1 MDGLSDLPFRGLAR
15 ELGSAMSYTGFINAL
30 GVLQGDP
37 AVETPMRFED
47 WERPVVFQLFDDSP
61 DRILEAALRVR
72 ERGPDIIDVNMGCS
86 AKTVA
91 GRGAGAGLLC
101 EPKKIERIFSLLS
114 RHLDIPVTGKIRL
127 GWDDESR
134 NYLETARIIEAN
146 GGKLIAVH
154 ARTKKQAYGGE
165 ADWDAI
171 AEVKQA
177 VSVPVIGNG
186 DVKTVAGIRAIKART
201 GCDAV
206 MVGRGAIE
214 NPWIFTGQDREAVAP
229 AQAYPVMCRHL
240 ERMLEFYGK
249 ERGLVLFRK
258 FASRYILP
266 YGPTQEAREA
276 LLTCTEVDRFL
287 DLLREIVFS
296 KELETVGVSF

>member
-1 MDGLSDLPFRGLAR
+1 M
-15 ELGSAMSYTGFINAL
+15 
-30 GVLQGDP
+30 
-37 AVETPMRFED
+37 
-47 WERPVVFQLFDDSP
+47 
-61 DRILEAALRVR
+61 
-72 ERGPDIIDVNMGCS
+72 
-86 AKTVA
+86 
-91 GRGAGAGLLC
+91 
-101 EPKKIERIFSLLS
+101 
-114 RHLDIPVTGKIRL
+114 TGKIRL

-186 DVKTVAGIRAIKART
+186 DVKTVDDIRAIKART

-229 AQAYPVMCRHL
+229 AQAYPVMRRHL
-240 ERMLEFYGK
+240 ERMLEFYG
-249 ERGLVLFRK
+249 ERGLILFRK

-266 YGPTQEAREA
+266 YGPAQEVREA
-276 LLTCTEVDRFL
+276 LLTCAEAGRFL
-287 DLLREIVFS
+287 ELLEEIVFS
-296 KELETVGVSF
+296 GDLEPVGVSF